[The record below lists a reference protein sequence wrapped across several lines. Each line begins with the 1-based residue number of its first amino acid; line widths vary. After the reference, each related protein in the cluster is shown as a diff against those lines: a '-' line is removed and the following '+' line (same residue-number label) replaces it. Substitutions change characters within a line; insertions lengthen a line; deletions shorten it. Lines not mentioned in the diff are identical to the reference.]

1 MITDYIIVTGC
12 TERSETAMAPESR
25 PAGMVPPLSPLKTE
39 TPSKPITQLRDAVL
53 KQLKEG
59 YTPHGSPYATGGHR
73 FERREDVPPLR
84 PSHDQNTG
92 TGTTGPA
99 EPPMKSVHQSPKILR
114 LTPNA

>member
-59 YTPHGSPYATGGHR
+59 YTPHGSPYATGDTVLNEGKMFHLSAQAMIKTLAPAQQAQPS
-73 FERREDVPPLR
+73 RR
-84 PSHDQNTG
+84 
-92 TGTTGPA
+92 
-99 EPPMKSVHQSPKILR
+99 
-114 LTPNA
+114 